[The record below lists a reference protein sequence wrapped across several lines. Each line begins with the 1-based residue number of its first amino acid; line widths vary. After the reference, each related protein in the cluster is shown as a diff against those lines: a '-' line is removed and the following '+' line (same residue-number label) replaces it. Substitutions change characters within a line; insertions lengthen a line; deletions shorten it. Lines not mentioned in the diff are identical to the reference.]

1 MKRHGRICR
10 GVGSLV
16 TRWTLAAPL
25 FEQRVPAW
33 DRQSRSR
40 APGTEAVERAVL
52 DVEYQADDGRI
63 WLDIYARHPAAGSTS
78 EVAAAERRDG
88 EAASRGERE
97 KHTRYPGD
105 RLVPFVVECGGRLG
119 GEARQWLR
127 SHVAQLPEDRQQQE
141 LARAHKVVNCAL
153 QGQVARQLRRAA
165 GLQ

>member
-1 MKRHGRICR
+1 MQRHGKICR

-16 TRWTLAAPL
+16 KRWTLSAPL
-25 FEQRVPAW
+25 FEQRVVAW

-40 APGTEAVERAVL
+40 APGTDALERAVL
-52 DVEYQADDGRI
+52 DVEYQADDGRM
-63 WLDIYARHPAAGSTS
+63 WLDISVRHPAAGSTS
-78 EVAAAERRDG
+78 EVTAAAKRDG
-88 EAASRGERE
+88 EAARRGERE

-105 RLVPFVVECGGRLG
+105 RLVPFVVKSGGRLG

-127 SHVAQLPEDRQQQE
+127 ALVAQLPEDKKQQE
-141 LARAHKVVNCAL
+141 LARAHKVVSCAL